1 MSSRRPTQ
9 RDRNQQ
15 TTEYSLNRPN
25 TFTKLDLKPR
35 RYHFYNVVLFIFGT
49 LFPPLAVAARFG
61 LGSDFWLNLLLTIC
75 GYIPGH
81 GHNFYI
87 QNIRNNKNHKRTP
100 KWAIRYGLVDDSEIR
115 RKERRSQWAGRY
127 NDRLPNST
135 LEGRQVEEGQVPD
148 GPSRDPSATDV
159 NANARTEQ
167 EGRLWDSTQDEQ
179 FYGQKNKGAR
189 ESGSVSTATG
199 GGRWHYPANFD
210 EAELDSPNGMELDPS
225 ASSGKKK
232 GFLGGGK
239 KKKDR
244 WALSEDAR
252 KGTRVPDGEY
262 VGESDRKKK
271 KKEGKAKR
279 RKRGESDTDSY
290 VGGRQR
296 SGSAS
301 RSEIEEPEDAVG
313 GLYGNT
319 SSRAP
324 QKDPAEQRQE
334 ADREIFEHQF

>member
-1 MSSRRPTQ
+1 MVVQSRRQ
-9 RDRNQQ
+9 ENRNQQ
-15 TTEYSLNRPN
+15 TTEYSLTRPN

-35 RYHFYNVVLFIFGT
+35 RYHFYNV
-49 LFPPLAVAARFG
+49 
-61 LGSDFWLNLLLTIC
+61 
-75 GYIPGH
+75 
-81 GHNFYI
+81 
-87 QNIRNNKNHKRTP
+87 NIRNNKNHRRTP

-159 NANARTEQ
+159 NANARTAEQ

-189 ESGSVSTATG
+189 GSGSVSTATG

-290 VGGRQR
+290 R